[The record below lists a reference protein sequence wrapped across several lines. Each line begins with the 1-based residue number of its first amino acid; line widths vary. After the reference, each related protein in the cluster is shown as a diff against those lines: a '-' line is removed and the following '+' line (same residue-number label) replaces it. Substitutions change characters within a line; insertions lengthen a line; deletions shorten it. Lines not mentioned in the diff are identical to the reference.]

1 MTLKLAPYA
10 TDSDNSIGRQHS
22 EEKSFERSPFQRD
35 RDRVIHSGAFRRLK
49 HKTQVFVYHTGDYFR
64 TRLTHSIEVSQIAR
78 TISRTLLIDEDLS
91 ETIALAHDL
100 GHTPFGHAGE
110 DALNEVTENWGGF
123 DHNAQTLK
131 ILTDLE
137 HRYAAF
143 NGLNLTWET
152 LEGIIKHNGPLKDIY
167 NKNNNRSKIILSF
180 NNLYNLKLNTFPSL
194 EAQVASLSD
203 DIAYNNHD
211 IDDGLRAKLFTIED
225 LIDVPL
231 VGNIVYKVTKLY
243 GKDLEK
249 SRLYNEI
256 VRRTINKMVVDL
268 ISETKLRINELKIEN
283 VEDIRNSY
291 RMTAGFSE
299 ELSKD
304 NLVLKDFLFNNMYKH
319 PFVNEMTNSAKIII
333 KDLFNVFLNDHKL
346 LPNEW
351 YKKISND
358 DKINVLVISDYL
370 SGMTDRYALKKHKIL
385 CFNNKIQYDY

>member
-1 MTLKLAPYA
+1 MTLKLASYA
-10 TDSDNSIGRQHS
+10 TNSDNSIGRQHP
-22 EEKSFERSPFQRD
+22 EHKSFERSPFQRD

-78 TISRTLLIDEDLS
+78 TISRTLSIDEDLS

-110 DALNEVTENWGGF
+110 DALNEVTEKWGGF

-137 HRYAAF
+137 HRYADF

-167 NKNNNRSKIILSF
+167 DEQNNRSKIILAF
-180 NNLYNLKLNTFPSL
+180 NDLYNLKLNTFPSL
-194 EAQVASLSD
+194 EAQVASLAD

-211 IDDGLRAKLFTIED
+211 IDDGLRAKLFTIKD
-225 LIDVPL
+225 LMDIPL
-231 VGNIVYKVTKLY
+231 VGSIVHEVINLY
-243 GKDLEK
+243 GKNIEK

-256 VRRTINKMVVDL
+256 VRRTINQMVVDL
-268 ISETKLRINELKIEN
+268 INETKLRINELKIEN
-283 VEDIRNSY
+283 VEDIRNSDS
-291 RMTAGFSE
+291 MISSFSE

-304 NLVLKDFLFNNMYKH
+304 NLVLKEFLFNNMYKH

-333 KDLFNVFLNDHKL
+333 KDLFNVFLNDHNL
-346 LPNEW
+346 LPEEWNE
-351 YKKISND
+351 KISSDNN
-358 DKINVLVISDYL
+358 KNVLVISDYL
-370 SGMTDRYALKKHKIL
+370 SGMTDRYALKKHKLL